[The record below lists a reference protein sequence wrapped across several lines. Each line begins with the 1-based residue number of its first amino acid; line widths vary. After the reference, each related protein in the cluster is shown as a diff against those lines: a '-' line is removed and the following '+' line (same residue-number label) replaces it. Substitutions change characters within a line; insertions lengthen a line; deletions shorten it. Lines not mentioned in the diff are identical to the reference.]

1 MPDSS
6 QKTNPEQV
14 QEQKIDKIIN
24 LTIYILIGM
33 SPVLLLVS
41 LWIAT
46 FFFTGVIEVFLKV
59 LLGVLVVFLP
69 LLFTMAA
76 IKTYLAYKRI
86 SFFIDQGFVLL
97 EIKIPK
103 NINKPLVAMELLF
116 ESFHQTGGEGTF
128 IDKFIKGKTRP
139 WFTLEM
145 VSLEGE
151 IHFFVWMRKNWK
163 RHIESAIYSQYP
175 DAEVYE
181 VEDYVK
187 KTPFNLKKYILW
199 ACEFRLTKPDPY
211 PIKTYIDYGL
221 DRETKEEYV
230 VDPINSILE
239 FLASVNRGEYV
250 WIQIFIRAHKK
261 EKKKAGTFFGK
272 VDWKDEGK
280 KIIEKIKK
288 ENASFVSDDTSATP
302 ALNLTAWQAE
312 MLKSM
317 ERNINKH
324 AFDVGIRSM
333 YIAEKDSFN
342 PISISGLVGVF
353 KQYSSENLNG
363 FAPTR
368 GHTIFSY
375 PWQDF
380 KDIRKNKISWN
391 MYNAY
396 RMRSYFH
403 PPYKSPHGVLSTEE
417 LATIFHLPGEST
429 TTPTLPRVTSKKGD
443 SPSNLPV

>member
-1 MPDSS
+1 MPESPKKSD
-6 QKTNPEQV
+6 PEK
-14 QEQKIDKIIN
+14 ERELKIDKVIN

-33 SPVLLLVS
+33 SPLLLLLS
-41 LWIAT
+41 LWVAT
-46 FFFTGVIEVFLKV
+46 KFFSGPFEIFLKV
-59 LLGVLVVFLP
+59 FLAVLLVFLP
-69 LLFTMAA
+69 MLFTMAA
-76 IKTYLAYKRI
+76 IKTYMAYKRI
-86 SFFIDQGFVLL
+86 SFFIDQGSVLL
-97 EIKIPK
+97 EIRVPK
-103 NINKPLVAMELLF
+103 NINKPLVAMELLL

-128 IDKFIKGKTRP
+128 IDRWIKGKTRP
-139 WFTLEM
+139 WFSLEM

-151 IHFFVWMRKNWK
+151 IRFFVWMRKAWK

-187 KTPFNLKKYILW
+187 RIPFDLKKYIFW

-239 FLASVNRGEYV
+239 FLASVNKGEYV
-250 WIQIFIRAHKK
+250 WIQILVRAHKK

-272 VDWKDEGK
+272 VDWKDEGQ

-288 ENASFVSDDTSATP
+288 DNAPSIPVDGSGAPS
-302 ALNLTAWQAE
+302 LNLTAWQAE
-312 MLKSM
+312 MLKSI

-333 YIAEKDSFN
+333 YLAQKDSFN

-380 KDIRKNKISWN
+380 RQIRNNKISWN

-417 LATIFHLPGEST
+417 LATIYHIPGESAA
-429 TTPTLPRVTSKKGD
+429 TPTLPRITSRKGD
-443 SPSNLPV
+443 APSNLPV